1 MSKNYNKINETILTE
16 QAKFNTPMQAS
27 HSLGSVLKKTKSY
40 SLSCRLFHK
49 NSRTAY
55 LKKRKT
61 ITLTFLKL
69 FTNSLLTLQ

>member
-27 HSLGSVLKKTKSY
+27 HSLGSVLKKKNWEKTKSY

-55 LKKRKT
+55 LKKG
-61 ITLTFLKL
+61 KL
-69 FTNSLLTLQ
+69 LL